1 MHKVGTRY
9 ILRGLF
15 AESVSVSV
23 VSMQLRGGDIVRL
36 SSLALAAA
44 LWSFV
49 SLAALGEER
58 EQVIVTTLDWPPYT
72 AASLPKLG
80 ATTEVV
86 RQAFDNAGLDVD
98 VQFLPWKRAISE
110 AKNGKA
116 VAYFPG
122 YHCKHAAEFAASDP
136 VGTGPLGFA
145 EHVEAPIS
153 WETVYD
159 LGEQKLK
166 IGTVLG
172 YANTDEF
179 DEKVGSGWIRAISA
193 KDDLTNL
200 KKLLRRRIDAVVV
213 DKLVMSYLVAT
224 EPALSEA
231 ANLLQFNEKPLED
244 KILHV
249 CFKEDEVALRD
260 RFNDGLEM
268 VDTEKVVDDYFANEF

>member
-1 MHKVGTRY
+1 M
-9 ILRGLF
+9 
-15 AESVSVSV
+15 
-23 VSMQLRGGDIVRL
+23 RL
-36 SSLALAAA
+36 SSLRLAVISVVFI
-44 LWSFV
+44 SF
-49 SLAALGEER
+49 SFSAGASDRER
-58 EQVIVTTLDWPPYT
+58 VIVTTLDWPPYT
-72 AASLPKLG
+72 GASLPKLG

-86 RQAFDNAGLDVD
+86 RQAFDHAGFDVD
-98 VQFLPWKRAISE
+98 VQFLPWKRAIAE
-110 AKNGKA
+110 AKNGDA
-116 VAYFPG
+116 VAYYPG
-122 YHCKHAAEFAASDP
+122 YHCQHAADFAASEP

-145 EHVEAPIS
+145 EHVDEPIS
-153 WETVYD
+153 WATIND

-200 KKLLRRRIDAVVV
+200 KKLLRRRIDAVVI

-224 EPALSEA
+224 EPALAEGA
-231 ANLLQFNEKPLED
+231 ELLQFNEQPLED

-260 RFNDGLEM
+260 RFNAGLAK
-268 VDTEKVVDDYFANEF
+268 VDTEQVIDDYFANEF

>member
-1 MHKVGTRY
+1 M
-9 ILRGLF
+9 
-15 AESVSVSV
+15 
-23 VSMQLRGGDIVRL
+23 RL
-36 SSLALAAA
+36 LSLALAAISILCLNFSA
-44 LWSFV
+44 LS
-49 SLAALGEER
+49 AER
-58 EQVIVTTLDWPPYT
+58 ERVVITTLDWPPYT
-72 AASLPKLG
+72 GTALPKLG

-86 RQAFDNAGLDVD
+86 RQAFDHAGMDVD

-110 AKNGKA
+110 AKKGEA
-116 VAYFPG
+116 VAYYPG
-122 YHCKHAAEFAASDP
+122 YHCKHAADFAPSDP

-145 EHVEAPIS
+145 EHVEAPIA
-153 WETVYD
+153 WDTVYD

-200 KKLLRRRIDAVVV
+200 KKLLRRRIDAVVI

-231 ANLLQFNEKPLED
+231 SDLLRFNEKPLED
-244 KILHV
+244 KMLHV
-249 CFKEDEVALRD
+249 CFEQDEVALRD
-260 RFNDGLEM
+260 RFNDGLKK
-268 VDTEKVVDDYFANEF
+268 VDTDKVIDDYFANEF